1 MPLFALFELFLD
13 DGAKEHD
20 EPDAEKR
27 AKDAEEEIQPIS
39 LARGIG
45 KDEDDCRKEGGD
57 GEDDEK
63 DFERPEGAQLL
74 ARFLR
79 FRGFLIVSR
88 DGRLV
93 LFGVDAR
100 TLHERVEVFLR
111 VAFQGAFQ
119 VLFVIFE
126 GFEIGKLIHIFHPLN
141 KFCLYFTL
149 SDGFRQEV

>member
-13 DGAKEHD
+13 DGAKQHD

-45 KDEDDCRKEGGD
+45 KDEDDCREECDD
-57 GEDDEK
+57 GEDDEE
-63 DFERPEGAQLL
+63 DFERPEGAQLFARL
-74 ARFLR
+74 FRFRRFLV
-79 FRGFLIVSR
+79 VSR

-111 VAFQGAFQ
+111 VAFHGVF
-119 VLFVIFE
+119 
-126 GFEIGKLIHIFHPLN
+126 
-141 KFCLYFTL
+141 
-149 SDGFRQEV
+149 